1 MMIIMMMIMTM
12 TMIIMMMMMILMTI
26 MVMTMM
32 MIYDLNNTDSSC
44 FMDPEVCLLT
54 VVLVIKPQE
63 LEIKVFTYAEDF
75 SVIPTSKKLQ
85 FDVVTQLA
93 PAIFISLCITASLFL
108 SVSNEN
114 IFLSKT
120 KKKRKGIPNV
130 KYIRSKMFFVCLIH
144 VQSSCK
150 LAWGAISLQIN

>member
-1 MMIIMMMIMTM
+1 MRDPQQCILPCYTSHLQDLPSKKPKIMAFF
-12 TMIIMMMMMILMTI
+12 
-26 MVMTMM
+26 
-32 MIYDLNNTDSSC
+32 YDLYNNDSSPII
-44 FMDPEVCLLT
+44 DPEVCLLT
-54 VVLVIKPQE
+54 VVLVFKPRE

-114 IFLSKT
+114 ILLSKT
-120 KKKRKGIPNV
+120 KKRKGI
-130 KYIRSKMFFVCLIH
+130 C
-144 VQSSCK
+144 
-150 LAWGAISLQIN
+150 

>member
-1 MMIIMMMIMTM
+1 
-12 TMIIMMMMMILMTI
+12 MMMMMM
-26 MVMTMM
+26 MMM
-32 MIYDLNNTDSSC
+32 MIYDLYNNDSSPII
-44 FMDPEVCLLT
+44 DPEVCLLT
-54 VVLVIKPQE
+54 VVLVFKPRE

-114 IFLSKT
+114 ILLSKT
-120 KKKRKGIPNV
+120 KKGKEYV
-130 KYIRSKMFFVCLIH
+130 KYICSTMFHFLNTCTIKPQV
-144 VQSSCK
+144 
-150 LAWGAISLQIN
+150 SLGCNFFAD

>member
-1 MMIIMMMIMTM
+1 
-12 TMIIMMMMMILMTI
+12 MMMMM
-26 MVMTMM
+26 MM
-32 MIYDLNNTDSSC
+32 MIYDLYNNDSSPII
-44 FMDPEVCLLT
+44 DPEVCLLT
-54 VVLVIKPQE
+54 VVLVFKPRE

-93 PAIFISLCITASLFL
+93 PASFISLCITASLFL

-114 IFLSKT
+114 ILLSKT
-120 KKKRKGIPNV
+120 KKRKGKIMLNT
-130 KYIRSKMFFVCLIH
+130 FVAQCFISLIH

>member
-1 MMIIMMMIMTM
+1 MMTM
-12 TMIIMMMMMILMTI
+12 M
-26 MVMTMM
+26 MM
-32 MIYDLNNTDSSC
+32 MIYDLYNNDSSPII
-44 FMDPEVCLLT
+44 DPEVCLLT
-54 VVLVIKPQE
+54 CVVLVFKPRE

-114 IFLSKT
+114 ILLSKT
-120 KKKRKGIPNV
+120 KKGKEYV
-130 KYIRSKMFFVCLIH
+130 KYICSTMFCFLNTCTI
-144 VQSSCK
+144 K
-150 LAWGAISLQIN
+150 LQVSLGWNFFAD

>member
-1 MMIIMMMIMTM
+1 
-12 TMIIMMMMMILMTI
+12 MMMM
-26 MVMTMM
+26 MM
-32 MIYDLNNTDSSC
+32 MIYDLYNNDSSPII
-44 FMDPEVCLLT
+44 DPEECLLT
-54 VVLVIKPQE
+54 VVLVFKPRE

-114 IFLSKT
+114 ILLSKT
-120 KKKRKGIPNV
+120 KKRKGKIMLNT
-130 KYIRSKMFFVCLIH
+130 FVAQCFISLIH

>member
-1 MMIIMMMIMTM
+1 MTM
-12 TMIIMMMMMILMTI
+12 
-26 MVMTMM
+26 MM
-32 MIYDLNNTDSSC
+32 MIYDLYNNDSSPII
-44 FMDPEVCLLT
+44 DPEVCLLT
-54 VVLVIKPQE
+54 VVLVFKPRE

-114 IFLSKT
+114 ILLSKT
-120 KKKRKGIPNV
+120 KKGQEYV
-130 KYIRSKMFFVCLIH
+130 KYIIL
-144 VQSSCK
+144 
-150 LAWGAISLQIN
+150 

>member
-1 MMIIMMMIMTM
+1 MMM
-12 TMIIMMMMMILMTI
+12 
-26 MVMTMM
+26 MM
-32 MIYDLNNTDSSC
+32 MIYDLYNNDSSPII
-44 FMDPEVCLLT
+44 DPEVCLLT
-54 VVLVIKPQE
+54 VVLVFKPRE

-114 IFLSKT
+114 ILLSKT
-120 KKKRKGIPNV
+120 KKRKGKIMLNT
-130 KYIRSKMFFVCLIH
+130 FVAQCFISLIH